1 MTSPLT
7 DAATAVAYFDH
18 AATTPMVPESTA
30 TMAEHLQR
38 LGNPSS
44 LHASGRAARRTVEEA
59 RESIAQQ
66 LGARPADVVF
76 TSGGTEADN
85 IAVKGLYWARRAADP
100 RRRRVLAPA
109 TEHHA
114 VLDPLAW
121 LAGSEDA
128 DVELVGVDATG
139 RLRVDELRERLEREP
154 QSVAL
159 VTCMWANNEVGTIA
173 PIDAVVR
180 LAHMAGIPV
189 HSDAVQALGH
199 VPVDFT
205 RSGLDAMTVTAH
217 KVGGPVGVG
226 ALLLR
231 RELDVV
237 PLLHGGGQER
247 DIRSGTM
254 NAPAV
259 AAFAVAVEMAVAR
272 QAAQAVRLEALRT
285 DLIARVRGIVPD
297 VVVNGDPVPGPE
309 HRLPGIAHL
318 TFPGCEGDS
327 LLMLLD
333 AHGIECSTGSACTAG
348 VPQAS
353 HVLLAMG
360 QDEDSARASLRLS
373 LGHTS
378 LAADVDFLIDAL
390 PAVYERS
397 RAAGLTGA
405 ALR

>member
-1 MTSPLT
+1 MTTVPDT
-7 DAATAVAYFDH
+7 PVAYFDH
-18 AATTPMVPESTA
+18 AATTPMVPEA
-30 TMAEHLQR
+30 AAVMAERLTR

-44 LHASGRAARRTVEEA
+44 LHASGRAARRTVEES
-59 RESIAQQ
+59 RESIAQL
-66 LGARPADVVF
+66 LGARPSDVVF

-100 RRRRVLAPA
+100 RRDRILAPA

-121 LAGSEDA
+121 LAQAEGA
-128 DVELVGVDATG
+128 RVELIGVDTTG
-139 RLRVDELRERLEREP
+139 RVRVDELRDRIERDP
-154 QSVAL
+154 DSVAL

-173 PIDAVVR
+173 PMADVVAA
-180 LAHMAGIPV
+180 AHAHGIPV

-199 VPVDFT
+199 MPLDFAAT
-205 RSGLDAMTVTAH
+205 GLDAMTVTAH

-226 ALLLR
+226 ALLVR
-231 RELDVV
+231 RELEVV

-259 AAFAVAVEMAVAR
+259 AAFATAVELAVHR
-272 QAAQAVRLEALRT
+272 QPVQSARLELLREE
-285 DLIARVRGIVPD
+285 LIERVRAVVPD
-297 VVVNGDPVPGPE
+297 VVVNGDPRPGPE

-327 LLMLLD
+327 MLMLLD

-360 QDEDSARASLRLS
+360 QDDSSARSSLRFS

-378 LAADVDFLIDAL
+378 SRAELDAL
-390 PAVYERS
+390 LAVLPAAYERA

-405 ALR
+405 GRVSG